1 MKCIYT
7 LALILVSSLLVSAQN
22 NATKR
27 YAKIHQ
33 DKKYI
38 ITETIFDDGHK
49 EQYITSVPLSETR
62 KMKVKGELPRLK
74 NIDWDERM
82 DVAGNQKS
90 ANGPLAIEKAFNN
103 ALTQTEKQLG
113 LAEGS
118 FGRIEIDVDFFNKG
132 EQEQS
137 LTIVNKVI
145 ASLSTVERFSSLLPL
160 ESVDKKI
167 SDNSKK
173 IASSLLANGKSTNQ
187 TAAEM
192 LGFRN
197 VEFSEHFKNDA
208 VFLTNS
214 ETEIGMPHIQAIYSW
229 IFADA
234 HTGWY
239 NRGLLINSHKNNSS
253 KGLNDDYMQEG
264 KEGII
269 GVGIAQGAF
278 IESVILDPT
287 FEKATSVV
295 FQMVD
300 PLKNS
305 KYKFEIQEL
314 STNYETDVAAR
325 K

>member
-1 MKCIYT
+1 M
-7 LALILVSSLLVSAQN
+7 
-22 NATKR
+22 
-27 YAKIHQ
+27 
-33 DKKYI
+33 
-38 ITETIFDDGHK
+38 
-49 EQYITSVPLSETR
+49 
-62 KMKVKGELPRLK
+62 
-74 NIDWDERM
+74 
-82 DVAGNQKS
+82 
-90 ANGPLAIEKAFNN
+90 
-103 ALTQTEKQLG
+103 
-113 LAEGS
+113 
-118 FGRIEIDVDFFNKG
+118 RIEIDVDFFNKT

-137 LTIVNKVI
+137 LTLVNKVI
-145 ASLSTVERFSSLLPL
+145 ESLSSVKRFSNLLPL
-160 ESVDKKI
+160 ESADKKI
-167 SDNSKK
+167 AENSKE
-173 IASSLLANGKSTNQ
+173 IASSLLKNGQVSGQ
-187 TAAEM
+187 TAGEM

-197 VEFSEHFKNDA
+197 VEFTEHFKNDA

-214 ETEIGMPHIQAIYSW
+214 EDEIGMPHIQAIYSW

-239 NRGLLINSHKNNSS
+239 NRDLLINSHKNNGS
-253 KGLNDDYMQEG
+253 KGLNDDFNQEG

-269 GVGIAQGAF
+269 GVGIAQGNF